1 MPTEPEENK
10 ENPEAE
16 EPKGDKPA
24 AKSSGILKYAVIGG
38 GAFLLVVLIA
48 VGSVLLLK
56 EDPPEITESSEA
68 LEETQSPQ
76 SAGDSLQPASDKESI
91 LALEDDPTVIENIKD
106 NLAFLD
112 YVPEFEEME
121 TGEAEFTISAED
133 SIAEVNWLEQEKTA
147 LAQKEQ
153 ELNARQAELESLDK
167 EVSRKL
173 LVLEQ
178 AQTSRV
184 NNLAKLYD
192 GMDPRAVAQLMANL
206 DNETVVAILPRM
218 KAKNASAVLE
228 LVPPKRAAKLS
239 KQMITIAEK

>member
-1 MPTEPEENK
+1 MSTEPEENK
-10 ENPEAE
+10 ENTEAE
-16 EPKGDKPA
+16 EPKSDKPA
-24 AKSSGILKYAVIGG
+24 AKSGGIMKYAMIGSG
-38 GAFLLVVLIA
+38 VFLLVMVIA
-48 VGSVLLLK
+48 VGGMFLLK
-56 EDPPEITESSEA
+56 EDPPEAAESSEV
-68 LEETQSPQ
+68 LEETHAAEPV
-76 SAGDSLQPASDKESI
+76 GDSAEAAPDQDSI
-91 LALEDDPTVIENIKD
+91 LADENDPTVIKNIMD

-112 YVPEFEEME
+112 YEPEIEEME
-121 TGEAEFTISAED
+121 TGGEKFAISAED

-153 ELNARQAELESLDK
+153 ELNARQAGLESLDK

-178 AQTSRV
+178 AQTSRI

-192 GMDPRAVAQLMANL
+192 GMDPRSVAQLMANL

-218 KAKNASAVLE
+218 KTKNASAVLE